1 MILNLLLMGVHR
13 QLVPV
18 GMLRGRTLGRV
29 DLDGEWILWLLPLT
43 SVGLLLVCSLTYHHK
58 DIQLMTST
66 RLPNTGDSERLR
78 PIPWYLPL
86 PLTWIKLT
94 GSIPI
99 RPPHYPPPRS
109 PAPIQ
114 PLDPTTL
121 FLTAYPPHRVNW
133 SDRLHC
139 VQGLERC
146 ARGIG
151 EVLVT
156 VHWGDC

>member
-29 DLDGEWILWLLPLT
+29 DLDGEWILWLLPPT
-43 SVGLLLVCSLTYHHK
+43 SVDLLLVSSFVYRYQDK
-58 DIQLMTST
+58 ELMTST
-66 RLPNTGDSERLR
+66 RLPDTGDSERLR
-78 PIPWYLPL
+78 SIPWYLPF
-86 PLTWIKLT
+86 PPTWIKLT
-94 GSIPI
+94 GSISI
-99 RPPHYPPPRS
+99 RPPNDPPPRS
-109 PAPIQ
+109 STPIQ
-114 PLDPTTL
+114 PLNSTTL

-151 EVLVT
+151 EILVT
-156 VHWGDC
+156 VHW